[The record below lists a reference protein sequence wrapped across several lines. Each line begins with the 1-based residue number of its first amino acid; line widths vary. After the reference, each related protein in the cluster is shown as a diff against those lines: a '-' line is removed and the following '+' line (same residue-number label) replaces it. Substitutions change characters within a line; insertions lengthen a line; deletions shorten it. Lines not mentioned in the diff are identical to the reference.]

1 MAIFPFTAADARVF
15 LGMLAGCLEVDW
27 ERREYAVVLA
37 RFEEGPGAS
46 SSSELVSG
54 AARFLPLGS
63 LGGSLMVKDVDI
75 EDAPLRVRLDWRID
89 SSDKSFGLEFAVDS
103 LVRLAFVVARVVRV
117 EIDSAAGWADDDSA
131 EPVSRSFAF
140 PLSLDLFFAALVRAL
155 ERSERGSVVGNE
167 SRSR

>member
-15 LGMLAGCLEVDW
+15 LGMLVGCLEVDW

-37 RFEEGPGAS
+37 RLEGPGAS

-63 LGGSLMVKDVDI
+63 LGGSLIVKAADV

-89 SSDKSFGLEFAVDS
+89 SSDKSFGLEFAMDS

-117 EIDSAAGWADDDSA
+117 EIDSVAGWADDDSA

-155 ERSERGSVVGNE
+155 ERSERGSVAGNE